1 MSEAKRS
8 PIDTKR
14 LPVESLEGA
23 THPPPSALA
32 PANTPEQQEL
42 RRAARWMRGEMVREL
57 VRCLR
62 RKNNQAQRRR
72 RKRNTA
78 LALSAGI
85 MALSPGAV
93 EFGRDA
99 PAYTISLENSVD
111 PMKTRVKA
119 DKLKVSASM
128 KEALAEEEGVRLT
141 VYRDVAGY
149 PTVGVGHLVRPADG
163 LKVGDTITYDQAIEF
178 LEDDIEHAEEAVQ
191 RLVGD
196 LPLYQYEF
204 DALVDLVYNVGEG
217 NVSESESPKLN
228 AAIKS
233 ANYASIASQLHYHTA
248 AGSKANGLVY
258 RSERRQ
264 AIFMDAA
271 YDDPRPV
278 EISVSG
284 NISA

>member
-1 MSEAKRS
+1 MSK
-8 PIDTKR
+8 
-14 LPVESLEGA
+14 L
-23 THPPPSALA
+23 
-32 PANTPEQQEL
+32 
-42 RRAARWMRGEMVREL
+42 ARWMRGEMVREF
-57 VRCLR
+57 VRR
-62 RKNNQAQRRR
+62 MR
-72 RKRNTA
+72 RKRKGSENSRRKRKTA

-99 PAYTISLENSVD
+99 PSHATVAAAEASVD
-111 PMKTRVKA
+111 AMKYRVDA
-119 DKLKVSASM
+119 EKLTVSEAM
-128 KEALAEEEGVRLT
+128 MEALAEEEGVMLT

-149 PTVGVGHLVRPADG
+149 PTVGVGHLVRPADN
-163 LKVGDTITYDQAIEF
+163 LKVGDTITYEQAIEF
-178 LEDDIEHAEEAVQ
+178 LENDIKHAEEAVK

-217 NVSESESPKLN
+217 NVSASESPKLN
-228 AAIKS
+228 AAMK
-233 ANYASIASQLHYHTA
+233 AGNYEAIASQLHYHTA

-264 AIFMDAA
+264 AIFSEAA
-271 YDDPRPV
+271 YGDPRPI

-284 NISA
+284 EVSA